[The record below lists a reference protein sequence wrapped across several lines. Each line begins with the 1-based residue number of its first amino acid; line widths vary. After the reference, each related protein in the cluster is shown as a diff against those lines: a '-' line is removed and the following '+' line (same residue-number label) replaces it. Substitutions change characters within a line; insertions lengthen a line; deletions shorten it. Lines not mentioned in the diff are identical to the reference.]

1 MRLKDNLLDNDFL
14 YSLLIG
20 ILVMLAVYIV
30 FTWDT
35 NINKRPLAI
44 FSAALG
50 LLTTLY
56 LQENSKMLGD
66 YSEKIVLAGL
76 GVLLAIF
83 AYLRRKLK

>member
-1 MRLKDNLLDNDFL
+1 MIFF

-20 ILVMLAVYIV
+20 ILVMLAVFIV

-50 LLTTLY
+50 LLITLY
-56 LQENSKMLGD
+56 LQEDSKMLGE

-76 GVLLAIF
+76 AVLLAIF
-83 AYLRRKLK
+83 AYLRKKLG

>member
-1 MRLKDNLLDNDFL
+1 
-14 YSLLIG
+14 
-20 ILVMLAVYIV
+20 MLAVFIV

-35 NINKRPLAI
+35 TINKRPLAI

-56 LQENSKMLGD
+56 LQENPKVLGD

-83 AYLRRKLK
+83 AYLRHKLR